1 MEIFERIKYLRKN
14 FLHLSQEKFG
24 SRLGV
29 SSDVIKN
36 IEYDRLARPEQKEP
50 LLKLICSEFNV
61 NEDWLRNGTGGDD
74 NIFLPVNEEDELAKY
89 VDEIA
94 HGEAQFIKNA
104 LIKYGRLTPERKQVI
119 NEFLD
124 SLLVMQVEDSYTD
137 LYAEVPRTPEELEAK
152 FPPVKRRKDAG

>member
-1 MEIFERIKYLRKN
+1 MEIYERIQYLRKVKLN
-14 FLHLSQEKFG
+14 LSRVDFGEK
-24 SRLGV
+24 LGV
-29 SSDVIKN
+29 SGDVIAN
-36 IEYDRLARPEQKEP
+36 IEYNRLARPEQKEP

-124 SLLVMQVEDSYTD
+124 SLLVMQEEDSYTD
-137 LYAEVPRTPEELEAK
+137 LYAEVPKTPEELEAK
-152 FPPVKRRKDAG
+152 FPPVKIRKDAG